1 MDVADVEKE
10 LSEVKL
16 EEEEVASVEVE
27 AGLEETKDVALT
39 LLDIASLE
47 LLVELHVADDA
58 EPLDTTIELLD
69 ELETATVEDSVELE
83 LDVTPLGEIELVRA
97 LLVIS
102 IDDVISIELDVSRDE
117 VVETIDDSRE
127 EDAVLIER
135 LGVVDDG

>member
-27 AGLEETKDVALT
+27 AALEETKDVALT
-39 LLDIASLE
+39 LLEIVSPE

>member
-27 AGLEETKDVALT
+27 AALEETKDVALT
-39 LLDIASLE
+39 LLEIVSPE

-69 ELETATVEDSVELE
+69 ELETATVGDSVELE

>member
-27 AGLEETKDVALT
+27 AALEETKDVALT

>member
-27 AGLEETKDVALT
+27 AALEETKDVALT

-83 LDVTPLGEIELVRA
+83 LDVTPLGEIELLRA